1 MIHILLTASSLHVG
15 ATGFVLGLVVGVIL
29 TLVACSRRDV

>member
-1 MIHILLTASSLHVG
+1 MIHTLTAPPLHVG
-15 ATGFVLGLVVGVIL
+15 ATGFACGLVVGVIL